1 MSNEYL
7 ADTVIYT
14 VGSLA
19 EWLVDNTQFISLL
32 LPLVVPG
39 LQVNMFGLRFSI
51 IMSNHSIQKPEL
63 ALTSVLTLKRIT
75 RECRFQFDPALSL
88 QLAEVMRKSLHTDTM
103 AAQEQLWLI
112 QSIGHVLR

>member
-1 MSNEYL
+1 MDMSNEYL

-39 LQVNMFGLRFSI
+39 LQVTPLTVFLCVIKHLNLETRISSDISVNSQTYNTGMPLSI
-51 IMSNHSIQKPEL
+51 
-63 ALTSVLTLKRIT
+63 
-75 RECRFQFDPALSL
+75 
-88 QLAEVMRKSLHTDTM
+88 
-103 AAQEQLWLI
+103 
-112 QSIGHVLR
+112 

>member
-51 IMSNHSIQKPEL
+51 IMFNHSEL
-63 ALTSVLTLKRIT
+63 ALASVLTLKRIT

>member
-39 LQVNMFGLRFSI
+39 LQVIPFTFFCPSFI
-51 IMSNHSIQKPEL
+51 ILIQKSEL

>member
-39 LQVNMFGLRFSI
+39 LQVN
-51 IMSNHSIQKPEL
+51 
-63 ALTSVLTLKRIT
+63 ALISHFYLYFIT
-75 RECRFQFDPALSL
+75 YNLWRFQTFNLETRISSDISVNL
-88 QLAEVMRKSLHTDTM
+88 EKNNT
-103 AAQEQLWLI
+103 
-112 QSIGHVLR
+112 

>member
-39 LQVNMFGLRFSI
+39 LQVI
-51 IMSNHSIQKPEL
+51 
-63 ALTSVLTLKRIT
+63 ALTSYFLDFITDNLSRLLQTFNLETRISSDIGVNLEKNNT
-75 RECRFQFDPALSL
+75 RMSF
-88 QLAEVMRKSLHTDTM
+88 
-103 AAQEQLWLI
+103 
-112 QSIGHVLR
+112 SI

>member
-39 LQVNMFGLRFSI
+39 LQVIPHFFKAQSAQYLNSEIRISPDLSVDPKANNTGMSFSI
-51 IMSNHSIQKPEL
+51 
-63 ALTSVLTLKRIT
+63 
-75 RECRFQFDPALSL
+75 
-88 QLAEVMRKSLHTDTM
+88 
-103 AAQEQLWLI
+103 
-112 QSIGHVLR
+112 

>member
-1 MSNEYL
+1 MSIEYL

-39 LQVNMFGLRFSI
+39 LQVIPHFFKLNQLNI
-51 IMSNHSIQKPEL
+51 LIQKSEL